1 MKNKLLG
8 RFLIRKSKLQSFFK
22 DSRGET
28 NIVAIIL
35 IIVVVIGLVVI
46 FRDRITILIN
56 NIFDKIDTEVNNIPL

>member
-1 MKNKLLG
+1 MRNKLLEKYLVG
-8 RFLIRKSKLQSFFK
+8 KSKWHSFFK
-22 DSRGET
+22 NTRGET

-56 NIFDKIDTEVNNIPL
+56 NIFDKIDAEVNNIPL